1 MEAIINP
8 FWGMINKARE
18 KSFFLICH
26 LKGTVM
32 QIKKAMAND
41 GLRVSKV
48 AWKIRIPTIYNF
60 AVI

>member
-1 MEAIINP
+1 
-8 FWGMINKARE
+8 MINKARE

-41 GLRVSKV
+41 RLRVSKV
-48 AWKIRIPTIYNF
+48 AWKIRMPTIYNF